1 MEVRWGQAQGGLA
14 WTVWHRYPCDH
25 SLLLGSRILHWR
37 ILTPTQAQELALN
50 FWLNTQTEY
59 SLPSP
64 PSSRMDLEEVLRC
77 TWGARSYDSH
87 EFDCLVL
94 RPMVRK
100 GHLSEFRR
108 DEILFKLYE
117 VTPPYLLW
125 DRNQRDWMESILLHC
140 RRPEDDIKR
149 SACP

>member
-1 MEVRWGQAQGGLA
+1 
-14 WTVWHRYPCDH
+14 
-25 SLLLGSRILHWR
+25 
-37 ILTPTQAQELALN
+37 
-50 FWLNTQTEY
+50 
-59 SLPSP
+59 
-64 PSSRMDLEEVLRC
+64 MDLEEVLRC